1 MRELLIKWRSLD
13 VVKLQE
19 ELQELIK
26 QQFKLK
32 MQHAI
37 GELKEVH
44 LLRNIR
50 RNIAKI
56 LCILTE
62 KGATKG

>member
-44 LLRNIR
+44 LLKNIR

-56 LCILTE
+56 LCVLTE

>member
-19 ELQELIK
+19 EL
-26 QQFKLK
+26 
-32 MQHAI
+32 
-37 GELKEVH
+37 KEVH
-44 LLRNIR
+44 LLKNIR

-56 LCILTE
+56 LCVLTE

>member
-1 MRELLIKWRSLD
+1 MRELLVKWRSVD
-13 VVKLQE
+13 VITLKQ

-37 GELKEVH
+37 GELKDVH
-44 LLRNIR
+44 LLKNIR
-50 RNIAKI
+50 RNIARV

-62 KGATKG
+62 KDVAKG